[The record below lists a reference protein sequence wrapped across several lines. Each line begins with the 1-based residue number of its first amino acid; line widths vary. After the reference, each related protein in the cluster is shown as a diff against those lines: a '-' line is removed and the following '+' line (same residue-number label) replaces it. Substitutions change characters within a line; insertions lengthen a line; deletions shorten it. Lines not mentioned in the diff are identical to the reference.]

1 MVAHPLPLN
10 RTILRLSPNLSA
22 VVRLFCFAHAG
33 SGASTFRP
41 WPAFLS
47 PEVELCAI
55 QLPGHETRYGE
66 PLISNL
72 TTLLPAL
79 ARDITLF
86 LDRPFAFFG
95 HSMGALIA
103 FELARYLRRAGSPS
117 PAHLFLS
124 AFRAPHLPPPDP
136 PVHTLPDAAFVAAIR
151 RLNGLPREI
160 IGDAGMMRVLLPIMR
175 ADITLCE
182 TYTHLPDAP
191 LACPISV
198 FGGLDD
204 PATAPDALAAWRVH
218 TRHTFRL
225 RLLPGDHFFP
235 RTARPLLLRT
245 LAEDLLGIIHRTN
258 HT

>member
-1 MVAHPLPLN
+1 MVVRPLPLN
-10 RTILRLSPNLSA
+10 RTVLRPSPNPSA
-22 VVRLFCFAHAG
+22 GVRLFCFAHAG
-33 SGASTFRP
+33 SGASSFRP

-72 TTLLPAL
+72 AALLPVL
-79 ARDITLF
+79 ARDISLY

-103 FELARYLRRAGSPS
+103 FELARYLRRVDSPI

-124 AFRAPHLPPPDP
+124 AFRAPHLPPPVP
-136 PVHTLPDAAFVAAIR
+136 PVHSLPDAAFVAAIR
-151 RLNGLPREI
+151 RLNGLPSAI
-160 IGDAGMMRVLLPIMR
+160 LGDAGMMRVLLPILR
-175 ADITLCE
+175 ADVTLCE
-182 TYTHLPDAP
+182 TYAHLPDAP
-191 LACPISV
+191 LACAISV

-204 PATAPDALAAWRVH
+204 PSAGPDALAAWRVH

-225 RLLPGDHFFP
+225 HLLPGDHFFP
-235 RTARPLLLRT
+235 QTARPLILRA
-245 LAEDLLGIIHRTN
+245 LADDLHAVILGTN
-258 HT
+258 HS